1 MLITSLP
8 ATTVLAMTSIEGL
21 DAYITKNLSEL
32 PRYMLDDDFF
42 AVCKRRNGLTPFCRL
57 PDDVLIRIIQ
67 ELQRLC
73 IQSNIKPGY
82 SWDWFPWSW
91 PGPETGQWTRISR
104 VCARVHQLIANA
116 RLLWRVYN
124 LDVPP
129 EAHART
135 SQYIPDLLNAY
146 GKTFL
151 HRRHQGTLEGVQSR
165 IQNLS
170 LVIEGQNTSG
180 LVRQLVQSGQS
191 LLHGMYRLESL
202 ELIGSVRGLDVP
214 LIMDDSITSKLTSLK
229 VSVLALAD
237 QVSFPQ
243 LKVLEWY
250 FTPRRGDQLRLA
262 RLIGSAPNLERVNLG
277 QTGLW
282 FPTDMFSVDGFNEP
296 IAHLASLSTLAV
308 AGSGMIVDK
317 IIRLFPNP
325 STHLRMHIGELPPH
339 DLSLNMILNRA
350 LAFMASR
357 DCGYTLLMTTISRAR
372 DKYEIKVGTAE
383 NVVVDGRGWPD
394 YQDPVLTMTACS
406 LSCIIHITDRLH
418 LERITTEPT
427 IAKALMSSLEWRE
440 CNTLLTVKHIEI
452 MGADN
457 ILHYKGW
464 RGHFMEWL
472 YHRAQVGAP
481 IDTLYIRGCARE
493 AKAVKEIENSGLVK
507 NIVTDVE

>member
-8 ATTVLAMTSIEGL
+8 TTTVLAMTSIEGL
-21 DAYITKNLSEL
+21 DAYITKTLSEL

-42 AVCKRRNGLTPFCRL
+42 TVCKRRNGLTPFCRL

-73 IQSNIKPGY
+73 IQSNIEPGY

-91 PGPETGQWTRISR
+91 PGPETGQWTRMSR
-104 VCARVHQLIANA
+104 VCARVHQLIVNA

-135 SQYIPDLLNAY
+135 SKYIPDLLDAY

-151 HRRHQGTLEGVQSR
+151 HRSHQGTLEGVQSR
-165 IQNLS
+165 IRNLS
-170 LVIEGQNTSG
+170 LVIEGQHTSE
-180 LVRQLVQSGQS
+180 LVRQLVKSGQS

-202 ELIGSVRGLDVP
+202 ELIESVPGLEVS
-214 LIMDDSITSKLTSLK
+214 LIMDDSITSKLTSLN
-229 VSVLALAD
+229 VSVFALAD
-237 QVSFPQ
+237 QISFPQ
-243 LKVLEWY
+243 LKVLEWC
-250 FTPRRGDQLRLA
+250 FTPRSGDQLRLA
-262 RLIGSAPNLERVNLG
+262 RLIGSAPNLERVNLV
-277 QTGLW
+277 QAGLW
-282 FPTDMFSVDGFNEP
+282 FPIHMFSVDGFNEP
-296 IAHLASLSTLAV
+296 VAHLASLNILAV
-308 AGSGMIVDK
+308 TGSGMIVDK

-339 DLSLNMILNRA
+339 DLGLNMILNRVF
-350 LAFMASR
+350 AFMESR
-357 DCGYTLLMTTISRAR
+357 DCGDALFMTTRAKG
-372 DKYEIKVGTAE
+372 KYKIKVGTVE
-383 NVVVDGRGWPD
+383 NIDVDGLGWPD
-394 YQDPVLTMTACS
+394 HQDPVLAMTACS

-418 LERITTEPT
+418 LERITMEATT
-427 IAKALMSSLEWRE
+427 AKALMSSLEWRE
-440 CNTLLTVKHIEI
+440 CNTLLTIKDIEI
-452 MGADN
+452 IGADN

>member
-8 ATTVLAMTSIEGL
+8 TTTVLAMTSIERL

-42 AVCKRRNGLTPFCRL
+42 TVCKRRNGLTPFCRL
-57 PDDVLIRIIQ
+57 SDDILISIIQ

-91 PGPETGQWTRISR
+91 PGPETGQWTRMSR
-104 VCARVHQLIANA
+104 VCARIRQLIANA
-116 RLLWRVYN
+116 PLLWCVYN
-124 LDVPP
+124 LDAPP

-151 HRRHQGTLEGVQSR
+151 HRRHQGILEGVQSR
-165 IQNLS
+165 IRNLS
-170 LVIEGQNTSG
+170 LVIEGQNASG
-180 LVRQLVQSGQS
+180 LIRQLAQSDQS
-191 LLHGMYRLESL
+191 LLHGMCRLECL
-202 ELIGSVRGLDVP
+202 ELTGSVPGLDVP
-214 LIMDDSITSKLTSLK
+214 LIMDDSITSKLTFLK
-229 VSVLALAD
+229 VSGLALVD
-237 QVSFPQ
+237 QVSLRE

-250 FTPRRGDQLRLA
+250 FVPRRGDQLRLA
-262 RLIGSAPNLERVNLG
+262 RLISSAPKLERVNLV
-277 QTGLW
+277 QTNLW
-282 FPTDMFSVDGFNEP
+282 FPTDTFSVDGFNEP
-296 IAHLASLSTLAV
+296 ITNLAFLNTLAV
-308 AGSGMIVDK
+308 AGSGTIVDK
-317 IIRLFPNP
+317 VIRLFPNP
-325 STHLRMHIGELPPH
+325 STHLRMHIRELPAH
-339 DLSLNMILNRA
+339 DLILNMILNRA

-357 DCGYTLLMTTISRAR
+357 ACGYTLLITTTNKAR
-372 DKYEIKVGTAE
+372 GKYEIKVGTVE
-383 NVVVDGRGWPD
+383 NIAVDGRGWPEH
-394 YQDPVLTMTACS
+394 QDPVLTMTACT

-418 LERITTEPT
+418 LERITTEAT
-427 IAKALMSSLEWRE
+427 TAKALMSSLEWRE
-440 CNTLLTVKHIEI
+440 CNTLLTIKDIEI
-452 MGADN
+452 IAADN

-493 AKAVKEIENSGLVK
+493 AKAVKEIENSCLVK
-507 NIVTDVE
+507 NIVANVE